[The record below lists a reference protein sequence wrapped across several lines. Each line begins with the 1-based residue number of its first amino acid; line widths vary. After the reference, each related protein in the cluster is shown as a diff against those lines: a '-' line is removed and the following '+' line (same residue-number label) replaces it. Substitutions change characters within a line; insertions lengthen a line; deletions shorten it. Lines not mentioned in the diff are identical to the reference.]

1 MSEHITPEEAIAA
14 ARSKM
19 CMLAREILDEQIPV
33 LDGAYEMY
41 ALLSQ
46 SGLPID
52 DPIYQDFLLIESE
65 NETLPI
71 GPQKHLWAPVALARL
86 QPELE
91 TAGTMAKPIAF
102 GACQSILQRFS
113 F

>member
-1 MSEHITPEEAIAA
+1 
-14 ARSKM
+14 
-19 CMLAREILDEQIPV
+19 MLAREILDEQISV

-46 SGLPID
+46 SGLPVD

-65 NETLPI
+65 TETLPI
-71 GPQKHLWAPVALARL
+71 GPQKYLWAPVALARL

-91 TAGTMAKPIAF
+91 TAGARAKPIAF
-102 GACQSILQRFS
+102 GACQSILKRFS